1 MKLRDILNEG
11 KKETK
16 VTKINEGQHR
26 KLERDLKNLP
36 KIVKIDF
43 EEALENLEQNGV
55 PEAIDLLEIAIERI
69 EDIVKDLKRI
79 R

>member
-11 KKETK
+11 KKEIK

-55 PEAIDLLEIAIERI
+55 LEAIDLLEIAIERI

>member
-55 PEAIDLLEIAIERI
+55 LEAIDLLEIAIERI